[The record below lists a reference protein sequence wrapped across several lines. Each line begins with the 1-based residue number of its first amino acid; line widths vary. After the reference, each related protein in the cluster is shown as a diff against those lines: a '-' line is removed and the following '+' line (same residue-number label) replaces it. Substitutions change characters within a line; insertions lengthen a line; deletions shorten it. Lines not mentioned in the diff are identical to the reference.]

1 MARRSDE
8 REAARAEYMARK
20 KKGGEVNLRQLA
32 DDLHLK
38 YDTVRRWKSKDRWDT
53 PTGRKPGGQPGNQN
67 AAGNSGGGAPAGNLN
82 AEKDGAYSR
91 IFFDKLTPAEQGAFD
106 DAPRNGVEALQH
118 LDRWRVGGHAGGLR
132 RNTASQQ
139 GRHWTI
145 PRERFCP
152 RRCAGGKKQMGDV
165 VKNGVCT
172 MVGVIGSLIAS
183 QFGGWDAALSTL
195 ILFMAVDYITGLVVA
210 GVFHASPKSKDGAL
224 ESRAGW
230 KGLCRKGVTLLI
242 VLVACH
248 LDTVMGSNFIRDA
261 TVIAF
266 IANETLSI
274 IENAGLMGVPI
285 PKALTGAIE
294 ILKQKSE
301 QDNMEE

>member
-1 MARRSDE
+1 
-8 REAARAEYMARK
+8 
-20 KKGGEVNLRQLA
+20 
-32 DDLHLK
+32 
-38 YDTVRRWKSKDRWDT
+38 
-53 PTGRKPGGQPGNQN
+53 
-67 AAGNSGGGAPAGNLN
+67 
-82 AEKDGAYSR
+82 
-91 IFFDKLTPAEQGAFD
+91 
-106 DAPRNGVEALQH
+106 
-118 LDRWRVGGHAGGLR
+118 
-132 RNTASQQ
+132 
-139 GRHWTI
+139 
-145 PRERFCP
+145 
-152 RRCAGGKKQMGDV
+152 MGDV

-210 GVFHASPKSKDGAL
+210 GVFHASPKSKDGTL

-230 KGLCRKGVTLLI
+230 KGLCRKGVNLLI

-285 PKALTGAIE
+285 PEAITKAVD
-294 ILKQKSE
+294 ILKQRSE
-301 QDNMEE
+301 TEQKG